1 MASSYFEKPQEEDDT
16 FEDHIEDEPYVFVE
30 PPPFDIRILTPDQ
43 RDELH
48 RLQRMKEN
56 RDKTKR
62 NLAQLIRIH
71 LIRDRAEFEER
82 EVTQYE
88 LDAACA
94 LNEVMYWAPPLQL
107 EGIEISTLKLQL
119 EEICLPC
126 GENNISGLNSLV
138 LMNECLDLICET
150 KKLDELRIEKL
161 VRDHI
166 EVCFDKSYLCASFD
180 LESEFFI
187 LDEPRPLLELPDLG
201 DELDV
206 DKLLLEIE
214 NPHAE
219 NYHENVNIVYYLIDG
234 DRVDYFVK
242 TSFEHVVD
250 FVFPPNAF
258 DSHDHL
264 NLKEHFIT
272 HVISLVKLFEEK
284 SVYFLWTV
292 VCSFAYLV
300 PCSWRR
306 RTKASTQSQARDLK
320 QAHLGGN
327 LKSIL
332 CIYFGRCSGK
342 GKDSKEARKE
352 TQVLWRHAH
361 SDISIVTC
369 SSRYSH
375 KGAMIEI
382 AMKRTYL
389 QASLE
394 P

>member
-1 MASSYFEKPQEEDDT
+1 MASSYFEKPQEEEYT

-88 LDAACA
+88 LDVACV

-126 GENNISGLNSLV
+126 GENNVSDLNYLV
-138 LMNECLDLICET
+138 LINQCLDLICET

-187 LDEPRPLLELPDLG
+187 LNEPRPPLELVDLG
-201 DELDV
+201 DEHDV

-242 TSFEHVVD
+242 TSFEPVVD
-250 FVFPPNAF
+250 FAFPPNAF

-272 HVISLVKLFEEK
+272 HAIYLVKLFEEK

-300 PCSWRR
+300 PCSCRR
-306 RTKASTQSQARDLK
+306 RTKGALAQP
-320 QAHLGGN
+320 
-327 LKSIL
+327 
-332 CIYFGRCSGK
+332 
-342 GKDSKEARKE
+342 
-352 TQVLWRHAH
+352 
-361 SDISIVTC
+361 SD
-369 SSRYSH
+369 
-375 KGAMIEI
+375 
-382 AMKRTYL
+382 TYD
-389 QASLE
+389 
-394 P
+394 

>member
-1 MASSYFEKPQEEDDT
+1 MASSYSEKPQEEEET
-16 FEDHIEDEPYVFVE
+16 FEDRIEDQPYVK

-48 RLQRMKEN
+48 RLQKMKKN

-138 LMNECLDLICET
+138 LINECLDLICET
-150 KKLDELRIEKL
+150 RKLDELRVEKL
-161 VRDHI
+161 VKDHI
-166 EVCFDKSYLCASFD
+166 EVCFVKNYICASFD
-180 LESEFFI
+180 LESNFLLLENS
-187 LDEPRPLLELPDLG
+187 RPLLELADLG

-242 TSFEHVVD
+242 TSFEPVVD
-250 FVFPPNAF
+250 FVFPPIAF

-264 NLKEHFIT
+264 NLKKHFIT
-272 HVISLVKLFEEK
+272 HIISLVKLFEEK

-300 PCSWRR
+300 PCSCRR
-306 RTKASTQSQARDLK
+306 RTKSALAQPFD
-320 QAHLGGN
+320 
-327 LKSIL
+327 
-332 CIYFGRCSGK
+332 
-342 GKDSKEARKE
+342 
-352 TQVLWRHAH
+352 
-361 SDISIVTC
+361 
-369 SSRYSH
+369 
-375 KGAMIEI
+375 
-382 AMKRTYL
+382 TYD
-389 QASLE
+389 
-394 P
+394 

>member
-166 EVCFDKSYLCASFD
+166 EVW
-180 LESEFFI
+180 
-187 LDEPRPLLELPDLG
+187 

-214 NPHAE
+214 NHHAE
-219 NYHENVNIVYYLIDG
+219 NYPENVNIVYYLIDG

-284 SVYFLWTV
+284 SVYFLWT
-292 VCSFAYLV
+292 
-300 PCSWRR
+300 
-306 RTKASTQSQARDLK
+306 
-320 QAHLGGN
+320 
-327 LKSIL
+327 
-332 CIYFGRCSGK
+332 FGRCSGK

-369 SSRYSH
+369 SSRY
-375 KGAMIEI
+375 
-382 AMKRTYL
+382 
-389 QASLE
+389 
-394 P
+394 

>member
-1 MASSYFEKPQEEDDT
+1 MASSYFEKPQEEEYT

-201 DELDV
+201 DELDM

-242 TSFEHVVD
+242 TSFEPVVD
-250 FVFPPNAF
+250 FLFPPNAF

-306 RTKASTQSQARDLK
+306 GT
-320 QAHLGGN
+320 
-327 LKSIL
+327 
-332 CIYFGRCSGK
+332 
-342 GKDSKEARKE
+342 
-352 TQVLWRHAH
+352 
-361 SDISIVTC
+361 
-369 SSRYSH
+369 
-375 KGAMIEI
+375 KGAL
-382 AMKRTYL
+382 AQPFVTYD
-389 QASLE
+389 
-394 P
+394 

>member
-1 MASSYFEKPQEEDDT
+1 MASSYFEKPQEEEYT

-88 LDAACA
+88 LDAACV
-94 LNEVMYWAPPLQL
+94 LNEVMYLAPPLQL

-126 GENNISGLNSLV
+126 GENNVSDLISLV
-138 LMNECLDLICET
+138 LINQCLDLICET
-150 KKLDELRIEKL
+150 KKLDELRVEKL

-180 LESEFFI
+180 LEFE
-187 LDEPRPLLELPDLG
+187 PLLELVDLG
-201 DELDV
+201 DEHDV

-242 TSFEHVVD
+242 TSFEPVVD
-250 FVFPPNAF
+250 FAFPPNAF

-272 HVISLVKLFEEK
+272 HAISLVKLFEENL
-284 SVYFLWTV
+284 SIFYGQ
-292 VCSFAYLV
+292 
-300 PCSWRR
+300 R
-306 RTKASTQSQARDLK
+306 RTK
-320 QAHLGGN
+320 
-327 LKSIL
+327 
-332 CIYFGRCSGK
+332 
-342 GKDSKEARKE
+342 
-352 TQVLWRHAH
+352 
-361 SDISIVTC
+361 
-369 SSRYSH
+369 
-375 KGAMIEI
+375 GAL
-382 AMKRTYL
+382 AQPFDTYD
-389 QASLE
+389 
-394 P
+394 